1 MQTMSGGGAVRV
13 SAPGVPAQSIDAIG
27 PFKPYTIGPFT
38 LPPGVTT
45 LALDAVDRNP
55 FAIGPWRWIV
65 DPS

>member
-1 MQTMSGGGAVRV
+1 VRV
-13 SAPGVPAQSIDAIG
+13 SAPGTLAQSIDAIG